1 MFWLILLFVAA
12 ISYWMWVQ
20 QDEQRR
26 VDEAVSRR
34 KDDWKREKEDQER
47 AQEQLR
53 RRKQIELV
61 ERRLH

>member
-1 MFWLILLFVAA
+1 MFWLILLFVGM
-12 ISYWMWVQ
+12 ICYWMWVQ

-26 VDEAVSRR
+26 VNEAVSRR
-34 KDDWKREKEDQER
+34 KGDWKREQEDQHR